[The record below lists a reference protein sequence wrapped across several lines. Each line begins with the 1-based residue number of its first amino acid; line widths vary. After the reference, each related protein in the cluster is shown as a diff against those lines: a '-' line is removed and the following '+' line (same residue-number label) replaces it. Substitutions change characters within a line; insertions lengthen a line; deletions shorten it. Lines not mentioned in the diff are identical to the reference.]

1 METYKTVEMLKDPL
15 ILVRGVENIMNGDLC
30 KVRLGD
36 QEILGEVISAR
47 DKDAL
52 IEVFSSIRGFSKI
65 RTQVTFEGKVFSTG
79 VTEHILGRTFDGLG
93 NPTDGDMIVP
103 DKEVQI
109 YGAPIN
115 PAMREKPKDF
125 IQTGVS
131 AIDGLNSLVMGQK
144 LPIFSGSG
152 LPGNDLAIQVVKNAK
167 TLKGNKFAIL
177 FGAMGVTEREVDKF
191 TSLFDSP
198 NADRIALFINRA
210 SDSIIERITLPK
222 VLLTNAEY
230 LAFEK
235 GYDVLVVLTD
245 MLSYSDA
252 LRQLSSE
259 RKQIPGRR
267 GYPASL
273 YNDLAIVYER
283 CGKIK
288 GLPGSITIIPVLT
301 MPSDDITHPVPDL
314 TGYITEGQ
322 IVLSRDLFN
331 RKIFPPI
338 SLQDSLSR
346 LMDDGI
352 GKGFTREDHRQVANQ
367 LYLAFSK
374 GTDARNLALLIGES
388 GLSDEDKLYLSFLNE
403 FEARFISQSQTED
416 RDIKETLS
424 LAWELMKMLP
434 SLPRI
439 DKALIEKYKR

>member
-1 METYKTVEMLKDPL
+1 METYRTVEMLKDPL
-15 ILVRGVENIMNGDLC
+15 VLVRDVDNIMNGDLC
-30 KVRLGD
+30 RVKID
-36 QEILGEVISAR
+36 SKEILGQVITAKGR
-47 DKDAL
+47 DAL
-52 IEVFSSIRGFSKI
+52 IEVFSSISGFNKVD
-65 RTQVTFEGKVFSTG
+65 TQVTFEGKLFSTG
-79 VTEHILGRTFDGLG
+79 VTEHILGRVFDGLG
-93 NPTDGDMIVP
+93 NPIDGSEIVP
-103 DKEVQI
+103 EKFVQI
-109 YGAPIN
+109 YGNPIN
-115 PAMREKPKDF
+115 PAIRESPSDF
-125 IQTGVS
+125 IQTGIS

-152 LPGNDLAIQVVKNAK
+152 LPGDDIAIQVVKNAK

-177 FGAMGVTEREVDKF
+177 FGAMGITDREVDKF
-191 TSLFDSP
+191 MGLFDSA
-198 NADRIALFINRA
+198 NADRTSLFINRA
-210 SDSIIERITLPK
+210 SDSIIERISLPK
-222 VLLTNAEY
+222 VVLTNAEY

-267 GYPASL
+267 GYPSSL

-283 CGKIK
+283 CGKIR
-288 GLPGSITIIPVLT
+288 GINGSITIIPVLT

-314 TGYITEGQ
+314 SGYITEGQ
-322 IVLSRDLFN
+322 VVLSRDLFN

-338 SLQDSLSR
+338 NLQGSLSR
-346 LMDDGI
+346 LMDNGI

-374 GTDARNLALLIGES
+374 GTEARNLSLLIGEG
-388 GLSDEDKLYLSFLNE
+388 GLSEEDKLYLSFLDE
-403 FEARFISQSQTED
+403 FEKKFINQKVSED
-416 RDIKETLS
+416 RDIKETLTIAWS
-424 LAWELMKMLP
+424 LLKTLP

-439 DKALIEKYKR
+439 DKTLVEKYMH